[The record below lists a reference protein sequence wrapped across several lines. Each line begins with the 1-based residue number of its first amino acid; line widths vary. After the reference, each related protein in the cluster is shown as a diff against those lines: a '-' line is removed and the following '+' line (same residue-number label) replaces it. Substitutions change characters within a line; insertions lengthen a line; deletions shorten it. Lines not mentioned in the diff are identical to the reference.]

1 MKTHKQFNIS
11 TTPFNVDLLSGLLW
25 QLDIEGL
32 NEYDNH
38 LVIFANGES
47 GLTKSEID
55 MFLNKIKNENLIE
68 SFSIEESSIEE
79 INWNEEWEKKIN
91 VIEVNEKIVIKPTFR
106 DYHPKK
112 NQLVITIDPKM
123 SFGTGEHETTKLV
136 LQLLDKHI
144 GETKRT
150 LDVGSGTGVL
160 GIAASL
166 LGAEEVVGIDNDEW
180 CIENGKENIALNNV
194 ESKVEVRLS
203 EIGGVTDEPFDLIL
217 ANINKHILLAI
228 AESIFNLTIPKGKII
243 LSGLLHTDK
252 EDILKVYSNFSLK
265 LIDEKRLGEWIALVF
280 TKDIRTINEM

>member
-32 NEYDNH
+32 NEYDNY
-38 LVIFANGES
+38 LAIFAKGES
-47 GLTKSEID
+47 EVSKSELVN
-55 MFLNKIKNENLIE
+55 FLTIIKNENLIE
-68 SFSIEESSIEE
+68 SFTIDESSIEE

-91 VIEVNEKIVIKPTFR
+91 VIEINEKIVIKPTFR
-106 DYHPKK
+106 EYSPKE

-144 GETKRT
+144 GEAKRV

-166 LGAEEVVGIDNDEW
+166 FGAEEVVGIDNDEW
-180 CIENGKENIALNNV
+180 CIENGNENIALNNV

-203 EIGGVTDEPFDLIL
+203 EIENINDEPFDLIL
-217 ANINKHILLAI
+217 ANINKHILLEI
-228 AESIFNLTIPKGKII
+228 ADSIFNLTIPEGKII
-243 LSGLLHTDK
+243 LSGLLVTDR
-252 EDILKVYSNFSLK
+252 EDILSAYSKYGLK
-265 LIDEKRLGEWIALVF
+265 LLEEKHLGEWIAIVF
-280 TKDIRTINEM
+280 QKT

>member
-38 LVIFANGES
+38 LVIFAKGDS
-47 GLTKSEID
+47 GLSKFEIENFLTTIKS
-55 MFLNKIKNENLIE
+55 ENLIE

-91 VIEVNEKIVIKPTFR
+91 VIEVSDKIVIKPTFR
-106 DYHPKK
+106 EYEPKPD
-112 NQLVITIDPKM
+112 QLVITIDPKM

-144 GETKRT
+144 TEAKRV

-166 LGAEEVVGIDNDEW
+166 FGAEEVVGIDNDEW
-180 CIENGKENIALNNV
+180 CIENGNENIALNNV

-203 EIGGVTDEPFDLIL
+203 EIGNVKDEPFDLIL
-217 ANINKHILLAI
+217 ANINKHILVDI
-228 AESIFNLTIPKGKII
+228 AKSIVDLTISKGTII
-243 LSGLLHTDK
+243 LSGLLSTDR
-252 EDILKVYSNFSLK
+252 EDILKIYSNFDLK
-265 LIDEKRLGEWIALVF
+265 LIDENQLGEWIALVF
-280 TKDIRTINEM
+280 EKG

>member
-38 LVIFANGES
+38 LVIFAKGES
-47 GLTKSEID
+47 DISKSNIED
-55 MFLNKIKNENLIE
+55 YLALIKNENLIE
-68 SFSIEESSIEE
+68 SFSVEESSIEE

-91 VIEVNEKIVIKPTFR
+91 VIEVSDKIVIKPTFR
-106 DYHPKK
+106 EYTPKQD
-112 NQLVITIDPKM
+112 QLVITIDPKM

-144 GETKRT
+144 AQTKRV

-166 LGAEEVVGIDNDEW
+166 FGAEEVVGIDNDEW
-180 CIENGKENIALNNV
+180 CIENGNENIALNNV

-203 EIGGVTDEPFDLIL
+203 EIGNVKDEPFDLIL
-217 ANINKHILLAI
+217 ANINKHILVDI
-228 AESIFNLTIPKGKII
+228 AESIFKLTIQKGTII
-243 LSGLLHTDK
+243 LSGLLFTDR
-252 EDILKVYSNFSLK
+252 EDILKIYSSFDLK
-265 LIDEKRLGEWIALVF
+265 LVDEKQLGEWIALVF
-280 TKDIRTINEM
+280 AKG